1 MVVPEKA
8 TKDDPEGF
16 VSLDALRAQATV
28 SPSAAEFER
37 SRPHPVLVMME
48 GSQPA
53 SATGKKS
60 PSASAFLIAT
70 LEGKGA
76 SSSTHRYHGRAT
88 FVAKRPGNP
97 FPNMVSIGR
106 ATSNDIVIALETISK
121 LHGYFLHENDAWYY
135 TDYQSTNGTVINDK
149 RVAKGEKRLVQD
161 GDRMELGLDI
171 GAVFLL
177 PRSLYERVRRG

>member
-1 MVVPEKA
+1 
-8 TKDDPEGF
+8 
-16 VSLDALRAQATV
+16 
-28 SPSAAEFER
+28 
-37 SRPHPVLVMME
+37 ME
-48 GSQPA
+48 GSQA
-53 SATGKKS
+53 GGTGKKA

-76 SSSTHRYHGRAT
+76 SSTQRYHGRAT

-121 LHGYFLHENDAWYY
+121 LHGYFLRENDAWYY

-149 RVAKGEKRLVQD
+149 RVEKGEKRLVQD

>member
-1 MVVPEKA
+1 VVVPEQA

-16 VSLDALRAQATV
+16 VRLDALRAQAKV
-28 SPSAAEFER
+28 SPSAEEFER
-37 SRPHPVLVMME
+37 SRPHPILIMLE
-48 GSQPA
+48 GSDQGA
-53 SATGKKS
+53 GGAKKS

-76 SSSTHRYHGRAT
+76 SATHRYHGRAT

-121 LHGYFLHENDAWYY
+121 LHGYFLRENDAWFY

-149 RVAKGEKRLVQD
+149 RVEKGEKRLVQD
-161 GDRMELGLDI
+161 GDRIGLGLDI

-177 PRSLYERVRRG
+177 PRSLYERVRHG